1 MLTSTSS
8 LESLSVETVETIIVR
23 ASIET
28 TFESLLVQLGRE
40 NEAPEGTPFPMIVEP
55 WPGGRWYRDLGG
67 KNGHLWGHVQS
78 IKRPTLLEIYGPL
91 FMSYPVANNM
101 MYRLK
106 EAEDGTEI
114 SFRHSAFGLIP
125 DDHRA
130 RMGAGWRA
138 WLTRIRTHAEGVAHA

>member
-1 MLTSTSS
+1 MLTTSPS

-28 TFESLLVQLGRE
+28 TFESLLVQLGRQ

-67 KNGHLWGHVQS
+67 NNGHLWGHVQS
-78 IKRPTLLEIYGPL
+78 IKRPTLLEICGPL

-106 EAEDGTEI
+106 EAEGGTEI
-114 SFRHSAFGLIP
+114 AFRHSAFGLIP

-130 RMGAGWRA
+130 RMGDGWRK
-138 WLTRIRTHAEGVAHA
+138 WLTRIRTHAEAAGHA

>member
-1 MLTSTSS
+1 VLTTTPS

-40 NEAPEGTPFPMIVEP
+40 NEAPEGTPFPMVVEP

-106 EAEDGTEI
+106 EVEGGTEI
-114 SFRHSAFGLIP
+114 AFRHSAFGLIP

-138 WLTRIRTHAEGVAHA
+138 WLTRIGTHAEGVKQA

>member
-1 MLTSTSS
+1 VLTTPSS
-8 LESLSVETVETIIVR
+8 ESLSVETVETLIVR

-28 TFESLLVQLGRE
+28 TFESLLVQLGRG
-40 NEAPEGTPFPMIVEP
+40 NETPDGKPFPMIIEP

-67 KNGHLWGHVQS
+67 NNGHLWGHVQS
-78 IKRPTLLEIYGPL
+78 IKRPTLLEMYGPL

-106 EAEDGTEI
+106 DVDEGTEL

-125 DDHRA
+125 DDHRGA
-130 RMGAGWRA
+130 MGEGWRA
-138 WLTRIRTHAEGVAHA
+138 WLSRVRAHAEGAQHA